1 MEKNKRENMS
11 NVFYFLGRILTN
23 KLVIALIIIAVL
35 GGISLGVKQV
45 AFTDNKTTKL
55 GFEDIGE
62 LATQEARCTEV
73 NVTDQSKKLFGIKI
87 PFTQSKY
94 IYSYDVVVKAGIDFN
109 KITWS
114 VKDKTITVKITNDV
128 EKLIAYRKISFD
140 IIWWDAE
147 GFRIPNEAIKEENGL
162 SYVVR
167 NRNGY
172 YNKML
177 VKILKQNDEYCIV
190 RQYKTEELEELGF
203 TSSQIYS
210 MRNIALYDEIVLNP
224 TDEQMLQ

>member
-114 VKDKTITVKITNDV
+114 VKDKTITVKMPESKILSCEVKTDSFKVYHEEESIFTKISLKDNNKSF
-128 EKLIAYRKISFD
+128 EKLKATAKK
-140 IIWWDAE
+140 DAK
-147 GFRIPNEAIKEENGL
+147 ANGL
-162 SYVVR
+162 LS
-167 NRNGY
+167 NAEKNAKTIISSFFWKE
-172 YNKML
+172 YNK
-177 VKILKQNDEYCIV
+177 DEYKIK
-190 RQYKTEELEELGF
+190 YIG
-203 TSSQIYS
+203 
-210 MRNIALYDEIVLNP
+210 
-224 TDEQMLQ
+224 

>member
-1 MEKNKRENMS
+1 MKNGLQGEIMEKNKRENMS

-114 VKDKTITVKITNDV
+114 VKNKTITVKMPESKILSCELDMDSFKVYHEEESIFTKITLKDNNKSF
-128 EKLIAYRKISFD
+128 EKLKATAKK
-140 IIWWDAE
+140 DA
-147 GFRIPNEAIKEENGL
+147 NANGL
-162 SYVVR
+162 LS
-167 NRNGY
+167 NAE
-172 YNKML
+172 KC
-177 VKILKQNDEYCIV
+177 K
-190 RQYKTEELEELGF
+190 KTIINSFSGKNITR
-203 TSSQIYS
+203 TS
-210 MRNIALYDEIVLNP
+210 
-224 TDEQMLQ
+224 TK

>member
-55 GFEDIGE
+55 GFEDLGE

-114 VKDKTITVKITNDV
+114 VKDKTITVKMPESKILSCELDMDSFKVYHEEESIFTKITLKDNNKSF
-128 EKLIAYRKISFD
+128 EKLKETARKDSQANGLLDNADKNAETIISYFF
-140 IIWWDAE
+140 WKE
-147 GFRIPNEAIKEENGL
+147 YNKEEYKIK
-162 SYVVR
+162 YVR
-167 NRNGY
+167 
-172 YNKML
+172 
-177 VKILKQNDEYCIV
+177 
-190 RQYKTEELEELGF
+190 
-203 TSSQIYS
+203 
-210 MRNIALYDEIVLNP
+210 
-224 TDEQMLQ
+224 

>member
-1 MEKNKRENMS
+1 MEKNKRKNMS

-62 LATQEARCTEV
+62 LATQEAWCTEV

-114 VKDKTITVKITNDV
+114 VKNKTITVKMPESKILSCELDMDSFKVYHEEESIFTKITLKDNNKSF
-128 EKLIAYRKISFD
+128 EKLKETARKDSQ
-140 IIWWDAE
+140 A
-147 GFRIPNEAIKEENGL
+147 NGL
-162 SYVVR
+162 LDNADKNAETIISSFFWKE
-167 NRNGY
+167 
-172 YNKML
+172 YNK
-177 VKILKQNDEYCIV
+177 DEYKIKYV
-190 RQYKTEELEELGF
+190 R
-203 TSSQIYS
+203 
-210 MRNIALYDEIVLNP
+210 
-224 TDEQMLQ
+224 

>member
-114 VKDKTITVKITNDV
+114 VKDKTITVKMPESKILSCELDMDSFKVYHEEESIFTPIKLADNNDAL
-128 EKLIAYRKISFD
+128 KTLIENAKQ
-140 IIWWDAE
+140 DAV
-147 GFRIPNEAIKEENGL
+147 ANGL
-162 SYVVR
+162 LENAESNAETILRGFFANVYDLQK
-167 NRNGY
+167 Y
-172 YNKML
+172 
-177 VKILKQNDEYCIV
+177 KIEFIIQEAEK
-190 RQYKTEELEELGF
+190 
-203 TSSQIYS
+203 
-210 MRNIALYDEIVLNP
+210 
-224 TDEQMLQ
+224 

>member
-114 VKDKTITVKITNDV
+114 VKDKTITVKMPESKILSCELDMDSFKVYHEEESIFTPIKLADNNDAL
-128 EKLIAYRKISFD
+128 KTLIENAKQ
-140 IIWWDAE
+140 DAV
-147 GFRIPNEAIKEENGL
+147 ANGL
-162 SYVVR
+162 LENAESNAETILRGFFANVYDLQK
-167 NRNGY
+167 Y
-172 YNKML
+172 
-177 VKILKQNDEYCIV
+177 KIEFI
-190 RQYKTEELEELGF
+190 RQ
-203 TSSQIYS
+203 
-210 MRNIALYDEIVLNP
+210 
-224 TDEQMLQ
+224 

>member
-114 VKDKTITVKITNDV
+114 VKDKTITVDMDSFKVYHEEESIFTKITLKDNNKSF
-128 EKLIAYRKISFD
+128 EKLKETARKDSQ
-140 IIWWDAE
+140 A
-147 GFRIPNEAIKEENGL
+147 NGL
-162 SYVVR
+162 LDNADKNAETIISSFFWKE
-167 NRNGY
+167 
-172 YNKML
+172 YNK
-177 VKILKQNDEYCIV
+177 DEYKIKYV
-190 RQYKTEELEELGF
+190 R
-203 TSSQIYS
+203 
-210 MRNIALYDEIVLNP
+210 
-224 TDEQMLQ
+224 

>member
-114 VKDKTITVKITNDV
+114 VKDKTITVKMPESKILSCELDMDSFKVYHEEESIFTKITLKDNNKSF
-128 EKLIAYRKISFD
+128 EKLKETARTGKQSF
-140 IIWWDAE
+140 
-147 GFRIPNEAIKEENGL
+147 
-162 SYVVR
+162 
-167 NRNGY
+167 
-172 YNKML
+172 
-177 VKILKQNDEYCIV
+177 
-190 RQYKTEELEELGF
+190 RQC
-203 TSSQIYS
+203 
-210 MRNIALYDEIVLNP
+210 R
-224 TDEQMLQ
+224 

>member
-73 NVTDQSKKLFGIKI
+73 NVTDQSKKLFEIKI

-114 VKDKTITVKITNDV
+114 VKNKTITVKMPESKILSCELDMDSFKVYHEEESIFTKITLKDNNKSF
-128 EKLIAYRKISFD
+128 EKLKATAKK
-140 IIWWDAE
+140 DA
-147 GFRIPNEAIKEENGL
+147 NANGL
-162 SYVVR
+162 LS
-167 NRNGY
+167 NAEKNAKTIINSFFWKE
-172 YNKML
+172 YNK
-177 VKILKQNDEYCIV
+177 DEYKIKYV
-190 RQYKTEELEELGF
+190 R
-203 TSSQIYS
+203 
-210 MRNIALYDEIVLNP
+210 
-224 TDEQMLQ
+224 

>member
-114 VKDKTITVKITNDV
+114 VKDKTITVKMPESKILSCELDMDSFKVYHEEESIFTKITLKDNNKSF
-128 EKLIAYRKISFD
+128 EKLKETARKDSQ
-140 IIWWDAE
+140 A
-147 GFRIPNEAIKEENGL
+147 NGL
-162 SYVVR
+162 LDNADKNAETITSSFFLKE
-167 NRNGY
+167 
-172 YNKML
+172 YNK
-177 VKILKQNDEYCIV
+177 DEYKIKYV
-190 RQYKTEELEELGF
+190 R
-203 TSSQIYS
+203 
-210 MRNIALYDEIVLNP
+210 
-224 TDEQMLQ
+224 

>member
-114 VKDKTITVKITNDV
+114 VKDKTITVKMPESKILSCELDMDSFKVYHEEESIFTKITLKDNNKSF
-128 EKLIAYRKISFD
+128 EKLKETARKDSQ
-140 IIWWDAE
+140 A
-147 GFRIPNEAIKEENGL
+147 NGL
-162 SYVVR
+162 LDNADKNAETIISSLFWKE
-167 NRNGY
+167 
-172 YNKML
+172 YNK
-177 VKILKQNDEYCIV
+177 DEYKIKYV
-190 RQYKTEELEELGF
+190 R
-203 TSSQIYS
+203 
-210 MRNIALYDEIVLNP
+210 
-224 TDEQMLQ
+224 

>member
-114 VKDKTITVKITNDV
+114 VKDKTITVKMPESKSLSCELDMDSFKIYHEEESIFTKITLKDNNKSF
-128 EKLIAYRKISFD
+128 EKLKETARKDSQ
-140 IIWWDAE
+140 A
-147 GFRIPNEAIKEENGL
+147 NGL
-162 SYVVR
+162 WDNADKNAGTIISSFFWKE
-167 NRNGY
+167 
-172 YNKML
+172 YNK
-177 VKILKQNDEYCIV
+177 DEYKIKYV
-190 RQYKTEELEELGF
+190 R
-203 TSSQIYS
+203 
-210 MRNIALYDEIVLNP
+210 
-224 TDEQMLQ
+224 

>member
-1 MEKNKRENMS
+1 MKNGLQGEIMEKNKRENMS

-114 VKDKTITVKITNDV
+114 VKDKTITVKMPESKILSCELDMDSFKVYHEEESIFTPIKLADNNDAL
-128 EKLIAYRKISFD
+128 KMLIENAKQ
-140 IIWWDAE
+140 DAV
-147 GFRIPNEAIKEENGL
+147 ANGL
-162 SYVVR
+162 LENAESNAETILRGFFANVYDLQK
-167 NRNGY
+167 Y
-172 YNKML
+172 
-177 VKILKQNDEYCIV
+177 KIEFI
-190 RQYKTEELEELGF
+190 RQEAEK
-203 TSSQIYS
+203 
-210 MRNIALYDEIVLNP
+210 
-224 TDEQMLQ
+224 

>member
-114 VKDKTITVKITNDV
+114 VKNKTITVKMPESKILSCELDMDSFKVYHEEESIFTKITLKDNNKSF
-128 EKLIAYRKISFD
+128 EKLKATAKK
-140 IIWWDAE
+140 DA
-147 GFRIPNEAIKEENGL
+147 NANGL
-162 SYVVR
+162 LS
-167 NRNGY
+167 NAEKNAKTIINSSFWKE
-172 YNKML
+172 YNK
-177 VKILKQNDEYCIV
+177 DEYKIKYV
-190 RQYKTEELEELGF
+190 R
-203 TSSQIYS
+203 
-210 MRNIALYDEIVLNP
+210 
-224 TDEQMLQ
+224 